1 MTNVIDYVTI
11 ATPGNAVDFGDSTV
25 SVNSNGSM
33 GNNTRALF
41 VGGVISGGNVSNRV
55 DYVTMATPGNATDFG
70 DCSGTNYEGEGTGN
84 DTRGVYGLGFCW
96 SCGPARVNT
105 LEYFTFATPG
115 NATDF
120 GDLEYVSDARCAS
133 SGD

>member
-1 MTNVIDYVTI
+1 
-11 ATPGNAVDFGDSTV
+11 
-25 SVNSNGSM
+25 M

-41 VGGVISGGNVSNRV
+41 VGGVIGGNNVTNRV

-70 DCSGTNYEGEGTGN
+70 DCSGTNYDGEGTGN
-84 DTRGVYGLGFCW
+84 DTRGVFGLGFCW
-96 SCGPARVNT
+96 SCGPSRVNT

-120 GDLEYVSDARCAS
+120 GDLEYTSDARCAS